1 MFLVHFRGEWHSG
14 IPYYTQ
20 NRKVSG
26 WNTTNALGQTLRPNL
41 LIRLLVDFGSH
52 LKVLWL
58 TLNEWGFLLVNG
70 PKLTLLLIKKSLK
83 KLHVL
88 FFFFF
93 LLPFSR
99 RKQIST
105 VVLAAFQGQYLRTIT
120 ITLIW
125 QLQWTD
131 AKATLENVI
140 NSFLE
145 NSKLQ

>member
-20 NRKVSG
+20 NRKISG
-26 WNTTNALGQTLRPNL
+26 SNTTNALGQTFRPNL

-58 TLNEWGFLLVNG
+58 TLNESGFLLVNG

-93 LLPFSR
+93 
-99 RKQIST
+99 
-105 VVLAAFQGQYLRTIT
+105 
-120 ITLIW
+120 ITLFEKETNIHCSIGSISRPISSNDHNYIDLAVAMDRC
-125 QLQWTD
+125 QSYFRKRDKFFSGKQ
-131 AKATLENVI
+131 
-140 NSFLE
+140 
-145 NSKLQ
+145 